1 MNDILHQLPLR
12 LKSTHNDTQNEL
24 RSLKSKY
31 KFLEIDHDNLKDT
44 HGKLW
49 LKIKRDTFMIESKEE
64 IELLNDEIERL
75 RFENKNLVKEYN
87 SLLEDMKKFGE
98 MCKAESEKLRN
109 DLKNRC
115 N

>member
-31 KFLEIDHDNLKDT
+31 KFLEIDYDNLKAT
-44 HGKLW
+44 NGKLW
-49 LKIKRDTFMIESKEE
+49 LKIKRDTFIIESKEE

-109 DLKNRC
+109 DLKNQC

>member
-1 MNDILHQLPLR
+1 M
-12 LKSTHNDTQNEL
+12 
-24 RSLKSKY
+24 
-31 KFLEIDHDNLKDT
+31 EIDYDNLKDT
-44 HGKLW
+44 NGKLW

-64 IELLNDEIERL
+64 IESLNDEIERL
-75 RFENKNLVKEYN
+75 RLENENLVKEYN

-109 DLKNRC
+109 DLKNQC